1 MSKRVFVTGATGFTG
16 SHVVPLLLRN
26 NYQVRCLVRKKS
38 KIEVLPPNEVELV
51 YGDLDDHRSLAEGMQ
66 GMDILVNIASLG
78 FGHAPN
84 IVGAAVAARIRRG
97 IFISTTAV
105 NTSLNAPS
113 KSVRL
118 MAEDI
123 IRRSGMA
130 FTILRPTMIFGSSRD
145 RNICRLIRYL
155 NRWPMIPVIGDGE
168 YLQQPVHVGDLA
180 SAIVQ
185 ALESGEGTMGQT
197 YNISG
202 ESPVTYNQ
210 LIETVC
216 RLMARK
222 VRKIHLPARPII
234 FGLTALQRLP
244 VRLPIKAEQVQRLNE
259 HKAFDHSAASRDFG
273 YRPRSL
279 SEAIRQ
285 ELEEMGL
292 EPVSRVTS

>member
-26 NYQVRCLVRKKS
+26 NYQVRCLVRKDS
-38 KIEVLPPNEVELV
+38 KVDVLPVNEIELV
-51 YGDLDDHRSLAEGMQ
+51 CGDLDDPRTLAEGLQ

-84 IVGAAVAARIRRG
+84 IIGAAVAAGIQRS

-118 MAEDI
+118 LAEDN

-130 FTILRPTMIFGSSRD
+130 YTILRPTMIFGSSRD

-155 NRWPMIPVIGDGE
+155 GRWPIIPVIGDGE
-168 YLQQPVHVGDLA
+168 YLQQPVHVADLA

-185 ALESGEGTMGQT
+185 ALEAGGVTIGQT

-202 ESPVTYNQ
+202 ESSVTYNQ
-210 LIETVC
+210 LLDTVC

-222 VRKIHLPARPII
+222 VRKIHFPARPII
-234 FGLTALQRLP
+234 FGLRALERLP

-279 SEAIRQ
+279 TEGIRQ
-285 ELEEMGL
+285 ELEEMEL
-292 EPVSRVTS
+292 VPISRLTS